1 MKHSLIILISFLLL
15 SSPVIGDNHKGETL
29 YGWGVNPDYK
39 WMGFGDKDTHPK
51 YQGQVKDGKPNGLG
65 ILIFPNGTK
74 YVGSWVNGKR
84 DGQGTQTYPNEGT
97 KTYPTGSKYLGEW
110 KDGKMNGQGTY
121 TNSYGDKYVGEYKD
135 GERIGQGTLT
145 WTNGDKYVGSWK
157 NGNRNGQGTTTIYE
171 SGNKYVGEYKDNQ
184 KWNGTGYDK
193 NGNIQVKFVNGK
205 EIGIEI
211 QKPNKDIYN
220 YSTKDV
226 DSIIKKYFP
235 TKKSK
240 YQGDL
245 ENGVPHGKGEFT
257 WSDGSKEIGEYK
269 DGNEWNTRYYDK
281 DGNFTYKYV
290 NGTFY
295 NKEGTI
301 ILKSENNRLHQR
313 PKIEKKVVNGEWIK
327 Q

>member
-1 MKHSLIILISFLLL
+1 MKHSLIILISLLLL
-15 SSPVIGDNHKGETL
+15 SSLLTSCEKKEEKPDLSKFYELMYFEEDYLPKPDRRGVLYIGIRSGETRWYEEKWEGL
-29 YGWGVNPDYK
+29 ETEDNKDIGKYEGDIVDGFPTGYGTLTLPD
-39 WMGFGDKDTHPK
+39 GS
-51 YQGQVKDGKPNGLG
+51 
-65 ILIFPNGTK
+65 K
-74 YVGSWVNGKR
+74 YVGILRS
-84 DGQGTQTYPNEGT
+84 
-97 KTYPTGSKYLGEW
+97 
-110 KDGKMNGQGTY
+110 
-121 TNSYGDKYVGEYKD
+121 
-135 GERIGQGTLT
+135 
-145 WTNGDKYVGSWK
+145 
-157 NGNRNGQGTTTIYE
+157 GNMDGQGTTTFPNE
-171 SGNKYVGEYKDNQ
+171 SRIVGEYNYGKI
-184 KWNGTGYDK
+184 WNGTQYDK
-193 NGNIQVKFVNGK
+193 DGNIEQKFVNGK

-211 QKPNKDIYN
+211 QKPNKDIYD